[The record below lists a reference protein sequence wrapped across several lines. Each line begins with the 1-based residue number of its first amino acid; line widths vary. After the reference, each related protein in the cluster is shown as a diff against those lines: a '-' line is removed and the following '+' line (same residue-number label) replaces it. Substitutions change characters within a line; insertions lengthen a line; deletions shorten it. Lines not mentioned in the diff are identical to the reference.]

1 MSDSDENVSTPWE
14 GWVEVGKY
22 PSLDQAQEHALV
34 ILAMQEP
41 CWVEATDLPGGFSL
55 HAEEQSVGKISQE
68 LLAYD
73 CEQEPPAVVPTV
85 GRKLFRYPAG
95 WGVYALWMMS
105 LVLIFFWQG
114 EDPLLVGRWASSS
127 TGWID
132 RGEWWRPFTALF
144 LHADA
149 PHLVGNLLSGLWFG
163 TWVARAIGPL
173 RAWALILIC
182 GTMGNALTSVL
193 TYPESFVSIGASTAV
208 FGALGILTGIG
219 VASML
224 RVRIRLPWAKITAPL
239 FAGIILLGWMG
250 GGRQG
255 GNTDV
260 LGHVFGFG
268 VGLCAGLCIGL
279 FTRVTAGAFS
289 SSSGRDA

>member
-1 MSDSDENVSTPWE
+1 M
-14 GWVEVGKY
+14 
-22 PSLDQAQEHALV
+22 